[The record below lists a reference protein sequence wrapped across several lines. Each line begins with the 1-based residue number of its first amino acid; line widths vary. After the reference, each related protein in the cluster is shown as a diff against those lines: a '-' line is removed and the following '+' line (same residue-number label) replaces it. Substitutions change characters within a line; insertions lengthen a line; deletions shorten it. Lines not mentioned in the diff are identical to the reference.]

1 MRPPVWLIVATGAL
15 ALTCL
20 VLAIAETNLWAHYLI
35 DRGEYWSVLGLGF
48 ILIAGIHTYRRRR
61 LFVSL
66 PLVFPWLLYPVI
78 TQGDQVI
85 DNLSINPMR
94 VVCQVLLAAIFAAP
108 VAIVVLAARYLV
120 APKAGR
126 PPVSPLLTGWLP
138 GLRALA
144 DGRTREGYGLAA
156 ATLFALEIF
165 VAHIFLGTL
174 MVVTL
179 IALTVGALFYAAGR
193 TSETVDA
200 SVTQERKERKE
211 RFALMVL
218 VVGVAVSAAVY
229 FGFKYRPGAY
239 QGSPSAFMDP
249 AQKDKMYPIH
259 RIPTPARA
267 PGAPNSPE
275 AVRQALCSYAVTLQ
289 TLLAGYHILDR
300 NYTYNFHNELFLKHT
315 PLITNYRAV
324 GLCKVEEAR
333 KLGEVADR
341 QGAVVRATLAG
352 DDPLAAL
359 LDELRAFAAYNFDRA
374 PMLERMSGEF
384 ERTPAGLQHAAHL
397 YEGESKMLGMGIRDI
412 LVKYQTTLS
421 SPATAPVTGEFAAT
435 CQAVWQAYAHHVVGF

>member
-1 MRPPVWLIVATGAL
+1 MRPPVWLIAATGAL

-48 ILIAGIHTYRRRR
+48 ILVAGLFVYRSRR

-94 VVCQVLLAAIFAAP
+94 AVCQVLLAAIFAAP
-108 VAIVVLAARYLV
+108 VAIVVLAMRYLA
-120 APKAGR
+120 APKPGR
-126 PPVSPLLTGWLP
+126 PPPSPLLTAWLP

-144 DGRTREGYGLAA
+144 EGRTREGCGLAA
-156 ATLFALEIF
+156 AALFAVEILA
-165 VAHIFLGTL
+165 AHIFLGTL
-174 MVVTL
+174 MVLTL
-179 IALTVGALFYAAGR
+179 IVMTVGALFYATGR
-193 TSETVDA
+193 PAKAVDA
-200 SVTQERKERKE
+200 AVARERKE
-211 RFALMVL
+211 RFALAVL
-218 VVGVAVSAAVY
+218 VAGVAASAALY

-249 AQKDKMYPIH
+249 AQKDKLYQIRRLPV
-259 RIPTPARA
+259 PA
-267 PGAPNSPE
+267 GAPVAPKSPE
-275 AVRQALCSYAVTLQ
+275 AVRQALNGYAATLEM
-289 TLLAGYHILDR
+289 LLAGYHILDR
-300 NYTYNFHNELFLKHT
+300 NYTYNFHNELFLKQT

-324 GLCKVEEAR
+324 GLAKVEEAR
-333 KLGEVADR
+333 KLREVADA
-341 QGAVVRATLAG
+341 QGAVVRAALAG
-352 DDPLAAL
+352 DDPLGAL
-359 LDELRAFAAYNFDRA
+359 LDELRAYAAFNFDRA

-397 YEGESKMLGMGIRDI
+397 YEGESKMLGTGIRDI
-412 LVKYQTTLS
+412 LNKYQAVLA
-421 SPATAPVTGEFAAT
+421 SPATAPVTREFAAT
-435 CQAVWQAYAHHVVGF
+435 CQSVWQAYAHHVVGF